1 MDGSTATSSTDS
13 TPARTR
19 NVTITVA
26 ISAFGSALAMF
37 GIAWLSYQ
45 VSGSIL
51 VSVLVL
57 SAGAL
62 PSLFLMKTSAQLPL
76 RFDPRRLCAVLLS
89 IKVAVFVL
97 LAALLWLGYISIWLL
112 LLGALLFGV
121 LIALFTPAYNLI
133 LRSVA
138 PLGELDKLDATLA
151 SWTAGATIVGLISG
165 GLLMNSLGA
174 PAVFMINAASYL
186 PMIIVFLALPTL
198 DARKATDHASEM
210 NLRATISQI
219 SDTALLRRVVLFT
232 LIFQLLAWPLTR
244 VFQHVAKLVLDSPV
258 TFSLLLVAFQIGA
271 LLVAPVLN
279 LSKSRASYSSIVRR
293 ASLVLVLALIFVGV
307 AGVLPSGVLQLA
319 AIMLILVPFGLAV
332 NLAAALLQ
340 ACMQVGSPDTREPAI
355 LAIYAGA
362 IAIVGFI
369 GTLALSALVSVVSI
383 WVILAVEGIVLGL
396 LVFVAYR
403 GGWFADL
410 DAAEADRGETT
421 AADRVLRHHH
431 GRQRFGFASFGHS
444 LEPLSIGNHRLR
456 DEAHRSADDSGEF
469 GPHPSDS

>member
-1 MDGSTATSSTDS
+1 MSSS
-13 TPARTR
+13 SERTR
-19 NVTITVA
+19 RVTFTVA

-76 RFDPRRLCAVLLS
+76 RFDPRRLCAALLT

-97 LAALLWLGYISIWLL
+97 LAGILWLGYISIWLL
-112 LLGALLFGV
+112 LIGALLFGIV
-121 LIALFTPAYNLI
+121 IALFTPAYNLI

-138 PLGELDKLDATLA
+138 PPGELDKLDATLA
-151 SWTAGATIVGLISG
+151 SWTAGATIVGLITG
-165 GLLMNSLGA
+165 GLMMNSLGA
-174 PAVFMINAASYL
+174 PTVFLINALSYL
-186 PMIIVFLALPTL
+186 PMIIVFLALPAL
-198 DARKATDHASEM
+198 DARKPIDHASEM

-219 SDTALLRRVVLFT
+219 AGTSLLRRVILFT

-244 VFQHVAKLVLDSPV
+244 IFQHVAKLVLDSPV

-279 LSKSRASYSSIVRR
+279 MSKARATYSSIVRR

-307 AGVLPSGVLQLA
+307 AGILPSGLLQLV

-340 ACMQVGSPDTREPAI
+340 ACMQVGSEDTREPAI

-369 GTLALSALVSVVSI
+369 GTLAVSALAAVVSI
-383 WVILAVEGIVLGL
+383 WVILAVEGALLGAL
-396 LVFVAYR
+396 MLVAYR
-403 GGWFADL
+403 GGWFEDL
-410 DAAEADRGETT
+410 DTAESDRGDTT
-421 AADRVLRHHH
+421 ATERVLRHHH

-444 LEPLSIGNHRLR
+444 LEPLSIGSHRVK
-456 DEAHRSADDSGEF
+456 DESHRRADAAADDS
-469 GPHPSDS
+469 SDPAGQSS

>member
-1 MDGSTATSSTDS
+1 MATSPAPPSATSTAQLRRVKLS
-13 TPARTR
+13 
-19 NVTITVA
+19 VA

-37 GIAWLSYQ
+37 GIAWLSYL

-57 SAGAL
+57 SAGAV
-62 PSLFLMKTSAQLPL
+62 PSLLLMKTSAQLPL
-76 RFDPRRLCAVLLS
+76 RHDPRRLCAILLA
-89 IKVAVFVL
+89 IKVGVFVL
-97 LAALLWLGYISIWLL
+97 LAGLLWLGYVSIWLL
-112 LLGALLFGV
+112 LIGALLFGV

-138 PLGELDKLDATLA
+138 PPGELDKLDATLA
-151 SWTAGATIVGLISG
+151 SWTAGATIVGLICG
-165 GLLMNSLGA
+165 GLMMDSLGA
-174 PAVFMINAASYL
+174 PAVFLVNALSYL
-186 PMIIVFLALPTL
+186 PMIFVFLALPAMDPRTPT
-198 DARKATDHASEM
+198 DRKSEM

-219 SDTALLRRVVLFT
+219 SGTSLLRRVILFT
-232 LIFQLLAWPLTR
+232 LVFQLLAWPLTR
-244 VFQHVAKLVLDSPV
+244 VFQHVAKLVLDSPM

-279 LSKSRASYSSIVRR
+279 MSRQRATYSSIVRR
-293 ASLVLVLALIFVGV
+293 ASLVLVLALTFVGI

-369 GTLALSALVSVVSI
+369 GTLAFSALVTVVSI
-383 WVILAVEGIVLGL
+383 WVILAVEGVLLGGL
-396 LVFVAYR
+396 MFFAYR
-403 GGWFADL
+403 NGWFADL
-410 DAAEADRGETT
+410 DAAETDRGETT
-421 AADRVLRHHH
+421 ATERVLRHHN

-444 LEPLSIGNHRLR
+444 LEPLAMGHHRVQDESHRR
-456 DEAHRSADDSGEF
+456 DRSAVAGDTDSTGQ
-469 GPHPSDS
+469 